1 MSYHVTKHVLEL
13 QGLTPAEKSVL
24 HCLAFYAH
32 EDGTQTWPSMTRI
45 ANEAG
50 LSCRQS
56 AQRIVRRMENRGIL
70 VAETPKSGGRRNPT
84 VYRFNLEYCNPPD
97 ALIEQKPTNS
107 NRGDAGAEK
116 DLHHVKCI
124 PDASE
129 SATLNPPN
137 SGKCIP
143 EATKVQPGGCTKGYE
158 PEEREPLERTISDV
172 MSNYDSAS
180 RREEP
185 GQAPQL
191 ETSAQQEWDRRK
203 RWLNEAG
210 MRAAG
215 VNDPDEWERMK
226 VEARAK
232 VEQGLNTRDNK
243 TIADLHF
250 RNEQVKPQADREAVA
265 ATR

>member
-1 MSYHVTKHVLEL
+1 
-13 QGLTPAEKSVL
+13 
-24 HCLAFYAH
+24 
-32 EDGTQTWPSMTRI
+32 MTRI

-70 VAETPKSGGRRNPT
+70 IAETPKSGGRRNPT

-97 ALIEQKPTNS
+97 ALIGQKPTNS

-158 PEEREPLERTISDV
+158 PEEREPSQRTITVV
-172 MSNYDSAS
+172 MPGYD
-180 RREEP
+180 
-185 GQAPQL
+185 G
-191 ETSAQQEWDRRK
+191 
-203 RWLNEAG
+203 
-210 MRAAG
+210 
-215 VNDPDEWERMK
+215 
-226 VEARAK
+226 AK
-232 VEQGLNTRDNK
+232 VK
-243 TIADLHF
+243 TGAAEAE
-250 RNEQVKPQADREAVA
+250 RAEREKREAADHAKRLAKLKEQQAEILARFGSRNDNHGGRGVECVQSSA
-265 ATR
+265 ANA